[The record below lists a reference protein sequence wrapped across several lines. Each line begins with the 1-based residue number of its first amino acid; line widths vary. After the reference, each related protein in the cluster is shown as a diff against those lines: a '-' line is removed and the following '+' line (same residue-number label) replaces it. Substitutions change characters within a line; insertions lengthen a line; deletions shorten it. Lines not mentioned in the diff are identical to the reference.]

1 MDIGVLEQQLYKDY
15 KEKRNKEEMPPDVRT
30 NIVYFTT
37 KCNLGCTYCYE
48 ALDEV
53 NGIDT
58 SLEHL
63 YDVVDEAVE
72 REPDNIQTFFGIF
85 GGEPTLCWDNVEKFM
100 DYAYSKKKNI
110 HFEMIT
116 NGIKFKDIDFI
127 NRVYDNKHTREG
139 RLSISISFDGIKGN
153 VDRIY
158 RNGKQSV
165 YDVIEALAKLHYLGK
180 PFRIR
185 YTIHKNNI
193 DTIVED
199 IEDIIKHFNPL
210 RIITS
215 EVTSLFDEEDFKK
228 IFESYSILRNKWYN
242 NEIQIPI
249 CELFCET
256 CDGCSITRSKLQ
268 YSIEDKKI
276 VKDHRSIGGFNDFD
290 HIKKDKRDSNE

>member
-1 MDIGVLEQQLYKDY
+1 MKMDELSNLDESLHKLKSRENK
-15 KEKRNKEEMPPDVRT
+15 KELPDNVRT
-30 NIVYFTT
+30 NIIYFTT
-37 KCNLGCTYCYE
+37 KCNLGCTYCYQ

-53 NGIDT
+53 NGINT
-58 SLEHL
+58 SLEDL
-63 YDVVDEAVE
+63 FEIADEAIE
-72 REPDNIQTFFGIF
+72 REPEDIQTFFGIF

-116 NGIKFKDIDFI
+116 NGIKFKDLDFI
-127 NRVYDNKHTREG
+127 NRVYNNKHTLEG

-158 RNGKQSV
+158 RNGKQSA
-165 YDVIEALAKLHYLGK
+165 YDVIEALAKLRYLDK

-215 EVTSLFDEEDFKK
+215 EVNSLFSKEDYKK
-228 IFESYSILRNKWYN
+228 VMQAYIILKNKWN
-242 NEIQIPI
+242 NGEIQIPV
-249 CELFCET
+249 CEIFCET
-256 CDGCSITRSKLQ
+256 CDGCSVTRSKIQ
-268 YSIEDKKI
+268 TSIEDKKM
-276 VKDHRSIGGFNDFD
+276 VKNHRSIGEFKDFD
-290 HIKKDKRDSNE
+290 YIKKNKD